1 MSLILM
7 IRENQT
13 LMVTQL
19 WRERYQIMCWNSK
32 MLLKYI
38 WVLC

>member
-19 WRERYQIMCWNSK
+19 WRERYPDYV
-32 MLLKYI
+32 LKQ
-38 WVLC
+38 